1 MYSVSACLT
10 DIHYLNLSY
19 LLLLQRISCTQEAS
33 VLAGVNCELLATIR
47 DLPLPKLASLAS
59 LAETN
64 QLIITIRQDILLP

>member
-19 LLLLQRISCTQEAS
+19 LLLLQRISCTQETS
-33 VLAGVNCELLATIR
+33 VLAGVNGELLATIR
-47 DLPLPKLASLAS
+47 DLPLPKLAS

>member
-47 DLPLPKLASLAS
+47 DLPLPKLASLA
-59 LAETN
+59 ETN
-64 QLIITIRQDILLP
+64 QLIITFRQDILLP

>member
-1 MYSVSACLT
+1 MYSVSSCLT

-47 DLPLPKLASLAS
+47 DLPLPKLASLA
-59 LAETN
+59 ETN
-64 QLIITIRQDILLP
+64 QLIITIRQDILPP

>member
-1 MYSVSACLT
+1 MNSVSACLT

-33 VLAGVNCELLATIR
+33 VLAGVNGELLATIR
-47 DLPLPKLASLAS
+47 DLPLPKLAS

>member
-19 LLLLQRISCTQEAS
+19 LLLLQRISCTQEVS
-33 VLAGVNCELLATIR
+33 VLTGVNCELLATIR
-47 DLPLPKLASLAS
+47 DLPLPKLASLA
-59 LAETN
+59 ETN

>member
-47 DLPLPKLASLAS
+47 DLPLPKLASLA
-59 LAETN
+59 ETN

>member
-1 MYSVSACLT
+1 MYSISACLT

-47 DLPLPKLASLAS
+47 DLPLPKLASLA
-59 LAETN
+59 ETN
-64 QLIITIRQDILLP
+64 QLIITIRKDILLPEN